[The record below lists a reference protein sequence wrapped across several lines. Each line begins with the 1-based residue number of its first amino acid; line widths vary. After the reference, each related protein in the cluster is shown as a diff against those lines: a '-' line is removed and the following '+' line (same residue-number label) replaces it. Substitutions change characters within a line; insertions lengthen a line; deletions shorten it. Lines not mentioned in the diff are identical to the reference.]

1 MTALTAFEQDIFALC
16 HDPSI
21 LRGSENYLDKF
32 IEPDEE
38 NSIILRKEKEIESLQ
53 QIYDIENMTLIRSF
67 LLDND
72 FLIETL
78 FGARNQIDL
87 IFGPEINLVL
97 EMDVDPEEGSEE
109 LFIVIK
115 TSLSTKLA
123 RNLLNKLVNNWF
135 VDIMDKVNNK
145 LNITEETI

>member
-1 MTALTAFEQDIFALC
+1 
-16 HDPSI
+16 
-21 LRGSENYLDKF
+21 
-32 IEPDEE
+32 
-38 NSIILRKEKEIESLQ
+38 
-53 QIYDIENMTLIRSF
+53 
-67 LLDND
+67 
-72 FLIETL
+72 
-78 FGARNQIDL
+78 
-87 IFGPEINLVL
+87 
-97 EMDVDPEEGSEE
+97 MDVDPEEGSEE

>member
-1 MTALTAFEQDIFALC
+1 
-16 HDPSI
+16 